1 MEPAVPALDKLR
13 AITGELK
20 ERFRRE
26 DDRTVR
32 KVRIRDSAGKT
43 RVLTVLTDK
52 RCRDLLCVER
62 EDIPEDRP
70 ILGPS

>member
-13 AITGELK
+13 AMTGELK

-26 DDRTVR
+26 DDRTVH

-43 RVLTVLTDK
+43 RVLTDE
-52 RCRDLLCVER
+52 RCRDLFRVER